1 MFIYLLW
8 KNKQGLALKAMFD
21 EHKAS
26 KIADKM
32 RELGVTVEL
41 KPSDIPINEIKLT
54 S

>member
-8 KNKQGLALKAMFD
+8 KNKQGLSLRAMFD

-32 RELGVTVEL
+32 REVGVTVEL
-41 KPSDIPINEIKLT
+41 QPAEIFNKI
-54 S
+54 